1 MSGPAR
7 PNVTLR
13 DVAVRAGLSVMTA
26 SYTFSQPQRVSAASR
41 DRVLAAA
48 RELDY
53 QPNAAAKSLR
63 TGKANAVGVIFSEHL
78 AYAFRD
84 PQAAQFL
91 AGVAD
96 VCTEHGF
103 GLTMLPTSGGRED
116 PTVIASAPVDG
127 FVFWTTT
134 ADDPTLA
141 AAIRTGKP
149 VTIQGGPA
157 VEDAECIGIDD
168 RRAAQAVARLALHGS
183 HRPLIVSFPLSPD
196 RVPSTRPGLDPD
208 TAPFPV
214 TRHRLLGY
222 REAVTEAGLSWSET
236 TTAVLSHNDRGEAAA
251 TTRDLLAGHSDRFDT
266 AICMSDEIAAGVLA
280 AARQLHIAVPQALA
294 ITGYDNGP
302 DAETL
307 QLTTIDQDLYRQGRT
322 SAETAMGLQPASA
335 TPSPWRICPRATT
348 RPDSH
353 TTP

>member
-7 PNVTLR
+7 PSVTLR

-48 RELDY
+48 RELGY

-63 TGKANAVGVIFSEHL
+63 TGKANAVGVVFSENL

-96 VCTEHGF
+96 ICTEHGL

-141 AAIRTGKP
+141 AAARTGKP
-149 VTIQGGPA
+149 VAIQGGPSVPGA
-157 VEDAECIGIDD
+157 DCIGIDD
-168 RRAAQAVARLALHGS
+168 NQAAQAVARLALHGS
-183 HRPLIVSFPLSPD
+183 HRPLILSFPLSPD
-196 RVPSTRPGLDPD
+196 RVPSVTTGIDPD
-208 TAPFPV
+208 TATFPV
-214 TRHRLLGY
+214 TRNRLLGH
-222 REAVTEAGLSWSET
+222 RIAVTQAGLSWPDT
-236 TTAVLSHNDRGEAAA
+236 TTAVLSHNDRTEASETA
-251 TTRDLLAGHSDRFDT
+251 RDLLAGHPNRYDT

-280 AARQLHIAVPQALA
+280 AAQQLNIAVPQTLA
-294 ITGYDNGP
+294 VTGYDNGP

-307 QLTTIDQDLYRQGRT
+307 QLTTVDQHLYRQGRT
-322 SAETAMGLQPASA
+322 SAQVAMNLRPAPA
-335 TPSPWRICPRATT
+335 MPSRWWVCPRATT
-348 RPDSH
+348 RPGGD
-353 TTP
+353 TGG